1 MDSSVVR
8 IEPMNPMPKIN
19 FVEWDGLTR
28 ILFTRKNKTL
38 SAIFKSKSVIEL
50 LSKNYQ
56 IYCSLN
62 EIMVSDDFDI
72 KAKLDEILQE
82 CAFNETRARTMSN
95 DQFLKLLERFNAN
108 NIHFSS

>member
-1 MDSSVVR
+1 
-8 IEPMNPMPKIN
+8 MNPMPKIN

-28 ILFTRKNKTL
+28 IVFTRKNKTL

-50 LSKNYQ
+50 LTKNYQ

-62 EIMVSDDFDI
+62 DVMVPEDFDI
-72 KAKLDEILQE
+72 RATISKVLEE
-82 CAFNETRARTMSN
+82 CNFGDTRSRTMSN
-95 DQFLKLLERFNAN
+95 DQFLKLLERFNSH

>member
-1 MDSSVVR
+1 
-8 IEPMNPMPKIN
+8 MNPMPNIN

-38 SAIFKSKSVIEL
+38 SAIFKSKSVLEL
-50 LSKNYQ
+50 LTKNYQ

-62 EIMVSDDFDI
+62 EVMVPEDFDI
-72 KAKLDEILQE
+72 KAKINDILQE
-82 CAFNETRARTMSN
+82 CSFSDMRARCMSN
-95 DQFLKLLERFNAN
+95 DQFLKLLERFNVN